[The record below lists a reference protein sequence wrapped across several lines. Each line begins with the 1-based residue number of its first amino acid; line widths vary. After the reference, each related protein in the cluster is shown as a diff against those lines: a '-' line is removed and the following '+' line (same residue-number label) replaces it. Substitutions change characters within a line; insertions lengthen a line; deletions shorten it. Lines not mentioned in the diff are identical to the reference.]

1 MMRGRYQLGTT
12 RREAKVMAVARPLV
26 FLLGTLV
33 ACPPLM
39 AGQMASPAQ
48 EWRTYGHDSGGMRHS
63 PLGQITPRNVQD
75 LAPAWTFHMRP
86 ASLDIAAANP
96 QPAALERGRPA
107 SRFIGSEMTPLV
119 ANGLMILA
127 TPYRRI
133 VAVDATAGTQVWAYD
148 LPASD
153 APATRGVAYW
163 AGGRGA
169 KPRIIVTTRSGNL
182 TALDAATGEPV
193 SGFGTNGTVSLK
205 TPDVLNGFPNAYLGF
220 SSPALVLGDVIVA
233 GSRVQEAPTL
243 GAAGDVRAFDVRT
256 GRQLWSF
263 HTIPQPG
270 EVGFG
275 SWEGDSWKKR
285 SGVNVWTTI
294 IGDEKRGI
302 VYLPIAA
309 PTFDRWG
316 ADRRGQNLFSD
327 SIVAVNAKTGKYL
340 WHFQT
345 VHHDIWDLDLP
356 SATLIEVKRAR
367 KIVPAIAVMN
377 KTSILFML
385 DRVTGKPL
393 FEVKEV
399 PVPTDTDIPGE
410 QPWPTQ
416 PVSVTPPLAKLT
428 YKQGDVADVTPE
440 LKTYCENLIAEK
452 HVVASGMFQPLR
464 TDSAVASFPGSLGG
478 IDWGGA
484 AFDPGRGLL
493 VANTNNLAAL
503 PTMIARPDGSY
514 GMKDGYLYFWNPKT
528 RQPCNAPPWGQ
539 FSAVDVNTGMIK
551 WQVPLGVS
559 DDLPGDLRNTGRVNL
574 GNPMVTAGGLAF
586 IGATDDSRFR
596 AFETATGKLLWEAKL
611 PATASS
617 GPVSY
622 RGRDGRQY
630 IAIVATGGN
639 NAGVPASADD
649 VIAFAVQDHDV
660 HSRNPN

>member
-1 MMRGRYQLGTT
+1 M
-12 RREAKVMAVARPLV
+12 
-26 FLLGTLV
+26 
-33 ACPPLM
+33 
-39 AGQMASPAQ
+39 Q
-48 EWRTYGHDSGGMRHS
+48 EWRSYGQDAGGMRYS
-63 PLGQITPRNVQD
+63 PLRQITPGNVQD

-86 ASLDIAAANP
+86 ASLDIAAANSQAP
-96 QPAALERGRPA
+96 SADRGRPA

-119 ANGLMILA
+119 VNGLMILA

-133 VAVDATAGTQVWAYD
+133 VALNATAGTQVWAFD
-148 LPASD
+148 LPGSD
-153 APATRGVAYW
+153 APASRGVAYW
-163 AGGRGA
+163 PGGRGA
-169 KPRIIVTTRSGNL
+169 KPRIIVATRSGNL
-182 TALDAATGEPV
+182 IALDAATGERV
-193 SGFGTNGTVSLK
+193 TGFGTNGTISLK

-220 SSPALVLGDVIVA
+220 SSPPLVLGDIIVA

-256 GRQLWSF
+256 GKHLWTF

-270 EVGFG
+270 ETGFRT
-275 SWEGDSWKKR
+275 WEGDSWKQR
-285 SGVNVWTTI
+285 SGVNVWTTV

-316 ADRRGQNLFSD
+316 ADRHGQNLFGN
-327 SIVAVNAKTGKYL
+327 SIVALDAKTGKYL

-356 SATLIEVKRAR
+356 SATLIEVKRAG
-367 KIVPAIAVMN
+367 KTVPAIAVMN

-416 PVSVTPPLAKLT
+416 PASVTPPLAKVT
-428 YKQGDVADVTPE
+428 YEQGDVASVTPE
-440 LKTYCENLIAEK
+440 LKAYCEGLIADK
-452 HVVASGMFQPLR
+452 HVVASKLFQPLR

-503 PTMIARPDGSY
+503 ATMVARPDGSY

-528 RQPCNAPPWGQ
+528 RQPCNSPPWGQ

-559 DDLPGDLRNTGRVNL
+559 DDLPSDRRDTGRVNL
-574 GNPMVTAGGLAF
+574 GNPMVTAAGLAF
-586 IGATDDSRFR
+586 IGATDDARFR
-596 AFETATGKLLWEAKL
+596 AFDTVTGKLLWETKL

-622 RGRDGRQY
+622 RGKDGRQY
-630 IAIVATGGN
+630 VAVVATGGN
-639 NAGVPASADD
+639 NAGVPATADD
-649 VIAFAVQDHDV
+649 VIAFAVPDHSV
-660 HSRNPN
+660 RSN

>member
-1 MMRGRYQLGTT
+1 VTIMTI
-12 RREAKVMAVARPLV
+12 ARPLAF
-26 FLLGTLV
+26 FLLILFGSG
-33 ACPPLM
+33 LM
-39 AGQMASPAQ
+39 PSQAASPVE
-48 EWRTYGHDSGGMRHS
+48 EWRTYGHDTGGMRHS
-63 PLGQITPRNVQD
+63 PLRQITPTNVQG
-75 LAPAWTFHMRP
+75 LAPVWTFHMRP
-86 ASLDIAAANP
+86 ASLDVVAVNLQAATP
-96 QPAALERGRPA
+96 ERGRPA
-107 SRFIGSEMTPLV
+107 SRFVGSEMTPLV
-119 ANGLMILA
+119 ANGLMFLA

-133 VAVDATAGTQVWAYD
+133 VALDATAGMQVWAYD

-153 APATRGVAYW
+153 APASRGVAYW
-163 AGGRGA
+163 PGGHGA
-169 KPRIIVTTRSGNL
+169 KPRIIVATRSGNVI
-182 TALDAATGEPV
+182 ALDAATGELV
-193 SGFGTNGTVSLK
+193 AGFGINGTISLK

-220 SSPALVLGDVIVA
+220 SSPLLVLGDIIVA

-256 GRQLWSF
+256 GRLLWTF

-270 EVGFG
+270 ETGFG
-275 SWEGDSWKKR
+275 TWEGDSWKRR

-309 PTFDRWG
+309 PAFDRWG

-356 SATLIEVKRAR
+356 SATLIEVKCAG
-367 KIVPAIAVMN
+367 KTIPAIAVMN

-385 DRVTGKPL
+385 DRVTGEPL
-393 FEVKEV
+393 FEVREV

-428 YKQGDVADVTPE
+428 YERGDVASVTPE
-440 LKTYCENLIAEK
+440 LKTFCENLIAEK
-452 HVVASGMFQPLR
+452 HVVASRMFQPLR

-478 IDWGGA
+478 IDWGGS
-484 AFDPGRGLL
+484 AFDPDRGLL

-503 PTMIARPDGSY
+503 ATMISRPDGSY

-528 RQPCNAPPWGQ
+528 RQPCTAPPWGQ

-559 DDLPGDLRNTGRVNL
+559 DDLPADRRDTGRVNL
-574 GNPMVTAGGLAF
+574 GNPMVTAAGLAF
-586 IGATDDSRFR
+586 IGATDDARFR
-596 AFETATGKLLWEAKL
+596 AFDTATGKLLWETKL

-617 GPVSY
+617 GPISY
-622 RGRDGRQY
+622 RGKDGRQY
-630 IAIVATGGN
+630 IAVVATGGN
-639 NAGVPASADD
+639 NAGVPATADD
-649 VIAFAVQDHDV
+649 VIAFAVPAHRS
-660 HSRNPN
+660 H

>member
-1 MMRGRYQLGTT
+1 MMRDRFQLGTT
-12 RREAKVMAVARPLV
+12 RRGAKASAVARPLA
-26 FLLGTLV
+26 FLLSTLLV
-33 ACPPLM
+33 SPPLM
-39 AGQMASPAQ
+39 AGETVSSTQ
-48 EWRTYGHDSGGMRHS
+48 EWQSYGHDAGGMRHS
-63 PLGQITPRNVQD
+63 PLSQITPKNVQN

-86 ASLDIAAANP
+86 ASLDVVAANP
-96 QPAALERGRPA
+96 QQVSLERPRPA
-107 SRFIGSEMTPLV
+107 SRYIGSEMTPLV

-133 VAVDATAGTQVWAYD
+133 VALDATAGTQVWAYD
-148 LPASD
+148 LPGSD
-153 APATRGVAYW
+153 APASRGVAYW
-163 AGGRGA
+163 PGGQGA
-169 KPRIIVTTRSGNL
+169 KPRIIVATRNGNL
-182 TALDAATGEPV
+182 IALDAATGELAP
-193 SGFGTNGTVSLK
+193 GFGANGTLSLK
-205 TPDVLNGFPNAYLGF
+205 TADVLNGFPNAYLGF
-220 SSPALVLGDVIVA
+220 SSPPLVLGDIIVA

-256 GRQLWSF
+256 GKLLWTF

-270 EVGFG
+270 ETGFG
-275 SWEGDSWKKR
+275 TWEGDSWKRR

-309 PTFDRWG
+309 PAFDRWG

-356 SATLIEVKRAR
+356 SATLIEVKRAG
-367 KIVPAIAVMN
+367 KTVSAIAVMN

-385 DRVTGKPL
+385 DRVTGEPL
-393 FEVKEV
+393 YEVKEV

-428 YKQGDVADVTPE
+428 YEQGDVADVTPE
-440 LKTYCENLIAEK
+440 LKTYCDNLIAEK
-452 HVVASGMFQPLR
+452 HVVASKMFQPLR

-478 IDWGGA
+478 VDWGGA
-484 AFDPGRGLL
+484 AFDAGRGLL

-503 PTMIARPDGSY
+503 ATMASRPDGSY

-539 FSAVDVNTGMIK
+539 LGAVDVNTGKIK

-559 DDLPGDLRNTGRVNL
+559 DDLPADRRDTGRVNL
-574 GNPMVTAGGLAF
+574 GNPMVTAGGLTF
-586 IGATDDSRFR
+586 IGATDDARFR
-596 AFETATGKLLWEAKL
+596 AFDTVTGKLLWEAKL
-611 PATASS
+611 PATAST
-617 GPVSY
+617 GPISY
-622 RGRDGRQY
+622 RGKDGRQY
-630 IAIVATGGN
+630 IAVVATGGN
-639 NAGVPASADD
+639 NAGVPATADD
-649 VIAFAVQDHDV
+649 VIAFAVPAHTMRS
-660 HSRNPN
+660 H